1 MALALSRIK
10 LLLVAQTVFLSLTT
24 SFCSAASHQ
33 AQLPAAGTRSQTAA
47 GDLRPLFDQAQKE
60 RNNGQIEKSRK
71 LFEQIVQAGTN
82 TYYGEHA
89 QIILKTEYPVQPVS
103 PACEAIYKKAENA
116 LRQNNYRD
124 ALTYFTE
131 LTRLYPKFE
140 WGHSGLANIY
150 MRMEDTEKAAH
161 EARTILTTNENFV
174 EAWYVLTHDAMA
186 HQDLKG
192 AIDSASRAHELDPY
206 NVTISSLLNRLKD
219 QAKTEEPD

>member
-116 LRQNNYRD
+116 LRQINYRD

-131 LTRLYPKFE
+131 LT
-140 WGHSGLANIY
+140 
-150 MRMEDTEKAAH
+150 
-161 EARTILTTNENFV
+161 
-174 EAWYVLTHDAMA
+174 
-186 HQDLKG
+186 
-192 AIDSASRAHELDPY
+192 
-206 NVTISSLLNRLKD
+206 
-219 QAKTEEPD
+219 